1 MIAADRSGGGAREVK
16 RASWALP
23 RSWGSYLIITALS
36 TLQGTQLSLVAPL
49 LNSGG
54 YTPAAIGALVSATT
68 VASLAARLPAG
79 LLYERLP
86 ARRVQGLAL
95 GLLAILV
102 AAHPFAG
109 GAAAMLA
116 VRVLT
121 GVAYGVG
128 TTLNLARFV
137 DEQPVGAARAR
148 AMGYYT
154 TGIAA
159 GYTLASLLVGYAVE
173 AGGYRTA
180 FGLGAGL
187 VALGLLGL
195 LDRTPAAARRAA
207 EAPTAWGGA
216 LRAPTLLVL
225 LLEALLLNL
234 LWAFWNA
241 WLPLY
246 ALAVGLTLIDAG
258 ALRTGFGVANAVGRP
273 LGGGAAA
280 RLGAE
285 RAAAG
290 ALLAQC
296 ALLLLLPLAPGLG
309 VLLAVFILSGLLRA
323 VGIVANTVAV
333 VERAE
338 RQQLGRGAA
347 VALFSTATDI
357 GLLSG
362 PACGG
367 LLVQLVGPV
376 QVFLLGPLL
385 LAAAYGAARLA
396 VRLLPA
402 VSPAPARPP
411 AP

>member
-1 MIAADRSGGGAREVK
+1 MSG
-16 RASWALP
+16 ALP
-23 RSWGSYLIITALS
+23 RSWGGYLIITALS

-49 LNSGG
+49 LDRDG
-54 YTPAAIGALVSATT
+54 YAPAAIGALVSATT

-109 GAAAMLA
+109 SAAAMLV

-137 DEQPVGAARAR
+137 DEQPAGAARAR
-148 AMGYYT
+148 AMGYYA

-173 AGGYRTA
+173 IGGYRAA
-180 FGLGAGL
+180 FGVGAVL

-195 LDRTPAAARRAA
+195 LDRTPVLAHRATAAPA
-207 EAPTAWGGA
+207 AWGSA
-216 LRAPTLLVL
+216 LRAPALLVL

-246 ALAVGLTLIDAG
+246 ALAVGLTLAEAG
-258 ALRTGFGVANAVGRP
+258 LLRTGFGLANAVGRP
-273 LGGGAAA
+273 LGGGPAA
-280 RLGAE
+280 RLGVE
-285 RAAAG
+285 RTAAG

-296 ALLLLLPLAPGLG
+296 ALLPLLPVVPELG
-309 VLLAVFILSGLLRA
+309 VLLTVFVLSGLLRA

-347 VALFSTATDI
+347 VALFSTATDV

-376 QVFLLGPLL
+376 QVFVAGPLA
-385 LAAAYGAARLA
+385 LAGIYGAARLA
-396 VRLLPA
+396 VRLLPEPP
-402 VSPAPARPP
+402 PAPARPP